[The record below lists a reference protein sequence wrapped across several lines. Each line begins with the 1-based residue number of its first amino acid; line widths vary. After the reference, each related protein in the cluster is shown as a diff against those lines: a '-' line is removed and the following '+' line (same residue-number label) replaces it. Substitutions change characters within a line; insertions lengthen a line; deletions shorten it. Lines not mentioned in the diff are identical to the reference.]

1 MPHCKFIYSGLT
13 VDPNMEIRPC
23 CHVQSNKDSYIKYNQ
38 FDFSVETNFPE
49 MAESMKTGWHPACT
63 ECSNLEAIGDESPR
77 TKAEENY
84 NDAPAGEYNLID
96 LKTSN
101 TCNLTCVMCSPGFSS
116 AWVQLLKKNPDIAN
130 NYSHLHFQPDEILHW
145 DLDEKILDCIQNAE
159 LLKFTGG
166 EPFLIKDVKKICK
179 RLVDSNIDT
188 STIKLIFNT
197 NGNVTLNNEWYDILN
212 SFDTEI
218 HVSVD
223 GVDRRY
229 EYVRPNG
236 SWSYLESFI
245 GGLTENFYGNITIAA
260 ISQALNYIQTD
271 LLRDLPNRWKL
282 KNGQSS
288 VEETLYNPYFLNNS
302 SVNPKLREKYGFTS
316 LHDWD
321 PNNFE
326 KMKKYLERLDQV
338 HNTDFITE
346 CPEFEG
352 YNNV

>member
-1 MPHCKFIYSGLT
+1 M
-13 VDPNMEIRPC
+13 
-23 CHVQSNKDSYIKYNQ
+23 
-38 FDFSVETNFPE
+38 
-49 MAESMKTGWHPACT
+49 
-63 ECSNLEAIGDESPR
+63 ECSGTFDHN
-77 TKAEENY
+77 
-84 NDAPAGEYNLID
+84 AG
-96 LKTSN
+96 
-101 TCNLTCVMCSPGFSS
+101 NLTMSGGTLDLNGDYES
-116 AWVQLLKKNPDIAN
+116 AAN
-130 NYSHLHFQPDEILHW
+130 
-145 DLDEKILDCIQNAE
+145 
-159 LLKFTGG
+159 
-166 EPFLIKDVKKICK
+166 
-179 RLVDSNIDT
+179 SN
-188 STIKLIFNT
+188 STIS
-197 NGNVTLNNEWYDILN
+197 D
-212 SFDTEI
+212 
-218 HVSVD
+218 
-223 GVDRRY
+223 
-229 EYVRPNG
+229 
-236 SWSYLESFI
+236 
-245 GGLTENFYGNITIAA
+245 GNITIAA